1 MARILVVDDEETVRE
16 LVRMVLENAGH
27 SVDAAAGG
35 REALALLRK
44 RSYAV
49 AVVDRTMPLMTGIEL
64 IREMRA
70 DAAMAG
76 VKVIMCT
83 AAGMVSD
90 VDEALSAGA
99 ADYVVKPLDMQALAA
114 KVAKHAAGAP
124 SGGSGLLDRVRRL
137 LP

>member
-1 MARILVVDDEETVRE
+1 MARILVVDDEESVRE
-16 LVRMVLENAGH
+16 LVRMVLETAGH
-27 SVDAAAGG
+27 AVDAAAGG

-44 RSYAV
+44 NAYAV

-70 DAAMAG
+70 DAKTAG

-90 VDEALSAGA
+90 VDEALTAGA

-124 SGGSGLLDRVRRL
+124 AGGSGLLDRVRRL

>member
-1 MARILVVDDEETVRE
+1 MARILVVDDEENIRE
-16 LVRMVLENAGH
+16 LVALVLTGKGH
-27 SVDAAAGG
+27 TVDTAPGG

-44 RSYAV
+44 NPYAL

-70 DAAMAG
+70 DAALKG

-90 VDEALSAGA
+90 VDEALTAGA
-99 ADYVVKPLDMQALAA
+99 CDYVVKPLDLALLTE
-114 KVAKHAAGAP
+114 KVARHAAGAVAP
-124 SGGSGLLDRVRRL
+124 GLFDRLRGLLG
-137 LP
+137 